1 MNMKF
6 FLSAVLIFLSG
17 PLCGEE
23 IPVPIADNWYV
34 EAHQEGSEAKIEL
47 NKTAPSPVALLH
59 WDLGTGFWAQ
69 LVGRFPSDIT
79 KCDGISFWMKG
90 DGENNRV
97 TLKIEDKDSSFF
109 GADVPFTSNCPEWQ
123 EVRIPFSSFRW
134 LWGGDYNF
142 NKEGIQRI
150 FIAVERSKGSKG
162 TLMINEMKFMT
173 GTEPVQTQVQPQP
186 EPQP

>member
-1 MNMKF
+1 MKSLLTILMV
-6 FLSAVLIFLSG
+6 FLTL
-17 PLCGEE
+17 PLCAEE

-34 EAHQEGSEAKIEL
+34 EAHQQGSEAKIEVD
-47 NKTAPSPVALLH
+47 KASASPVAMMH

-79 KCDGISFWMKG
+79 KSDGISFWMKG

-97 TLKIEDKDSSFF
+97 TLKIEDKDASFF

-123 EVRIPFSSFRW
+123 EVRIPFTSFRW

-150 FIAVERSKGSKG
+150 FIAVERSKGGKG
-162 TLMINEMKFMT
+162 TLMIKDMKFMT
-173 GTEPVQTQVQPQP
+173 GTEPAATQTQTQTQ
-186 EPQP
+186 Q